1 MRNLDRMLTLVSE
14 GRKDGSVVCSRLCV
28 FECGMDS
35 ILTKAFDGV
44 TLQVGCSSMILQVL
58 IMMNAF
64 MTLALA
70 FLGNTL
76 EKMILPAS
84 VITNE
89 DVTLAHRSL
98 QTPQESSGVLHSNI
112 YYSLQTV

>member
-1 MRNLDRMLTLVSE
+1 
-14 GRKDGSVVCSRLCV
+14 
-28 FECGMDS
+28 
-35 ILTKAFDGV
+35 
-44 TLQVGCSSMILQVL
+44 
-58 IMMNAF
+58 

-89 DVTLAHRSL
+89 DVTLAHRFL